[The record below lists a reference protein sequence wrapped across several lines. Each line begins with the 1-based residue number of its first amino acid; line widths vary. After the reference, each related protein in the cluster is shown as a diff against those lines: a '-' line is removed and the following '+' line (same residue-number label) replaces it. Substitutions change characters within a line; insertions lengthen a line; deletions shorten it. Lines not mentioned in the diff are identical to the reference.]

1 MDGSTLFSDS
11 NSVELAIV
19 AVCTFAAT
27 VAVVVLLFLFIGCFI
42 FKKGKQTEKS
52 NNLHEMKSY

>member
-1 MDGSTLFSDS
+1 MGVVDNNSLFSNS

-27 VAVVVLLFLFIGCFI
+27 VAVVGTPVFVHWLFYFQER
-42 FKKGKQTEKS
+42 QTD